1 MTLLRTTLMAGA
13 CAAGLATALPTDLG
27 AETLRW
33 GGGRDINSMDP
44 YSFGSSFTLAFLNHV
59 YEGLVRYDG
68 NLQIEPALATH
79 WEILDERTWRFHLRE
94 GVTFHDGAPFTAEDV
109 MASLTRVT
117 HPTSP
122 LRGNLPAYESAE
134 VVDELTIDITLTGP
148 YPLLLNDLTNIHIF
162 NAAWLVAN
170 NAEMP
175 TDFGAGTESYATFN
189 ANGTGPFRAVERIP
203 ESRTVLE
210 VFDDWWDEADHNLTR
225 IVFTPI
231 TSPAT
236 RVAALLSGEIDFTED
251 APVQDLA
258 RLEAAPGVNPLVTS
272 DLRTIFFGFNFD
284 ETLNDGRPNA
294 FTDLRVRQ
302 AFAHALDLDLI
313 HQRIM
318 RGMSRVSGSIV
329 APEIP
334 GWREDLDVPPAHD
347 PELARTLLQEAGA
360 EGFEFSITCAFTD
373 YVNEEE
379 ICNAV
384 IPMLN
389 RAGFNASLDIGPSAI
404 QSQKSSNR
412 ETDVFI
418 LGWANLPMLDSFS
431 ILVQVLHS
439 LEGTR
444 GVFNWGSWS
453 FSELDA
459 LIDAASTELDFD
471 TRIGLQSD
479 ALEFVRDNMI
489 LVPLHQQP
497 MAWAATTRVTD
508 VVQLGDNKARHWK
521 TRVAE

>member
-1 MTLLRTTLMAGA
+1 MTLLRTALLAGA
-13 CAAGLATALPTDLG
+13 CALGLGTGLS

-33 GGGRDINSMDP
+33 GGGRDINSLDP
-44 YSFGSSFTLAFLNHV
+44 YSFGSSYTLAFLNHV
-59 YEGLVRYDG
+59 YEGLVRYDE
-68 NLQIEPALATH
+68 NLQIEPALATR
-79 WEILDERTWRFHLRE
+79 WELLDERTWRFHLRE
-94 GVTFHDGAPFTAEDV
+94 GVTFHDGAPFTAQDV
-109 MASLTRVT
+109 LASLTRVT

-122 LRGNLPAYESAE
+122 LRGNLPAYESAA
-134 VVDELTIDITLTGP
+134 VVDDLTIDITLTGP

-162 NAAWLVAN
+162 SAPWLVAN
-170 NAEMP
+170 DAELP
-175 TDFGAGTESYATFN
+175 TDFGAGVEGYATFN
-189 ANGTGPFRAVERIP
+189 ANGTGPFRAVERVP

-210 VFDDWWDEADHNLTR
+210 VFEGWWDEPQHNLTR
-225 IVFTPI
+225 IEFTPI
-231 TSPAT
+231 TSAAT

-258 RLEAAPGVNPLVTS
+258 RLEAAPNVTPLVTS
-272 DLRTIFFGFNFD
+272 DLRTVFFGFNQN
-284 ETLNDGRPNA
+284 ETLHDGRPNA
-294 FTDLRVRQ
+294 FTDVRVRQ
-302 AFAHALDLDLI
+302 AFAHALDLELI

-329 APEIP
+329 APAIP

-347 PELARTLLQEAGA
+347 PELARQLLQEAGA
-360 EGFEFSITCAFTD
+360 EGFSFSITCSYND

-379 ICNAV
+379 VCNSV

-389 RAGFNASLDIGPSAI
+389 RAGFDATLDIGPSAI
-404 QSQKSSNR
+404 QSQKMSNR

-453 FSELDA
+453 YPELDA
-459 LIDAASTELDFD
+459 LIDAASTELDFE
-471 TRIGLQSD
+471 TRIGLQSQ
-479 ALEFVRDNMI
+479 ALELVRDETI

-497 MAWAATTRVTD
+497 MAWASTTRVTD
-508 VVQLGDNKARHWK
+508 VLQLGDNKARHWK